1 MIIFL
6 EDHSHKI
13 TLKQCEFIM
22 KCFALEKIPFSVDY
36 NAIIFV
42 LDLKPHRKEEGNS
55 DTYSFLNKLFKVQMH
70 FSLKA
75 LFLTLSMHLSLLF
88 VILLQIENKNHK
100 QNNK

>member
-1 MIIFL
+1 MVACLCVLFVVT
-6 EDHSHKI
+6 K
-13 TLKQCEFIM
+13 FV
-22 KCFALEKIPFSVDY
+22 ALLYD
-36 NAIIFV
+36 AIIFV

-75 LFLTLSMHLSLLF
+75 FFLTLSLHLSLLF

>member
-1 MIIFL
+1 
-6 EDHSHKI
+6 
-13 TLKQCEFIM
+13 M
-22 KCFALEKIPFSVDY
+22 KYFAFKNPLFSVDY

-42 LDLKPHRKEEGNS
+42 LDLKPHRKEVGNS

-75 LFLTLSMHLSLLF
+75 FFPTLSLHLSLLF

-100 QNNK
+100 QNNKQAACVNVPSKKKRLIDKLK